1 MRTCERARKRKQ
13 NSNFGTF
20 NCVSLPRFD
29 FFFFLR
35 RCEANQKD
43 DNMRSSSN
51 EMNNGMVQ
59 ARNDV
64 SAEDDKE
71 ERKMS
76 SDRTSTIVEIMKG
89 PTAS

>member
-1 MRTCERARKRKQ
+1 
-13 NSNFGTF
+13 
-20 NCVSLPRFD
+20 
-29 FFFFLR
+29 
-35 RCEANQKD
+35 
-43 DNMRSSSN
+43 MRSSSN